1 MVWEVDEDLDNRL
14 TWTEFK
20 LMFTRNIL
28 DKTGLEPSRMFNLT
42 QFLIYDHNENGM
54 VSKDE
59 TMNFLYVRYGAG
71 AVEKKLRELFGE
83 DMKETGR
90 EGGEI
95 SYLHFIKALEK
106 VQMNKFWGTNK
117 GKNVA
122 SRGGLKKKNND
133 DED

>member
-1 MVWEVDEDLDNRL
+1 
-14 TWTEFK
+14 
-20 LMFTRNIL
+20 MFTRNIL

-95 SYLHFIKALEK
+95 SYLHFIEALEK